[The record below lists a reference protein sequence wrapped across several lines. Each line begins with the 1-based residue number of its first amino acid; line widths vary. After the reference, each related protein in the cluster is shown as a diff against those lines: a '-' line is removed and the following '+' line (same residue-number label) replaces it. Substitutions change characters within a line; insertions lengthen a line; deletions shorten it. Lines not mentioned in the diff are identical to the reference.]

1 MPASSSNAD
10 YSQAYRAARALL
22 KHHGKSYYLSTR
34 LFPRDLQEATCALYA
49 FVRLP
54 DEIVDNSPQETPA
67 EIAAVRGQL
76 LDFLERWKVAYNEGD
91 SGDEI
96 LDFAAHIFHQRG
108 VPFEYSESFLHAMTQ
123 DTQQTRYAD
132 YAELENYMYGS
143 ASCVGLMMS
152 HIIGFKDDK
161 ALDYATKL
169 GNAMQ
174 LTNFLR
180 DIDEDYQQ
188 RGRVYMPQDELEQ
201 FGLSDEDIAR
211 QRFSPAFREFMRW
224 QAARARRLYDEANV
238 GIAMLKPEGRFAVSS
253 ASTLYRAILD
263 KLEEQ
268 DFNPFV
274 GRAATSGVEK
284 IALLRRARALSL
296 GDLSKQNGVKS
307 RHQLSGAERREANM
321 NQKLLVIGGGIG
333 GLAFAALAAKIGY
346 DVTVLEKNEK
356 IGGVANQ
363 FEAQGFTFDMGPSW
377 YLMPD
382 VFQNYFELM
391 GERVEDY
398 LDLTQLDPSYRIFFQ
413 GKGRSL
419 DFYSDLE
426 RDLPTFEML
435 EPGSG
440 PKLKEYLDKSKYQYE
455 IALGGFMYKNYDNVL
470 DFLNKQV
477 ATEGRELEVFAKMS
491 DYVAKHFTTDEVQ
504 KVMQYTL
511 VFLGSS
517 PYNTPALY
525 NIMSHIDFNMGVF
538 YPQGGIH
545 QIPLALQKIGEKNG
559 VKYRTNVSVKQ
570 INTRRGPKV
579 KSVTLENG
587 EELEAD
593 VIVSNASIHHTE
605 SLLPKPYRDHSERY
619 WNSRT
624 LAPSALILYLG
635 VKGRVDSLTHHNLL
649 FSPDWK
655 KNFGEIFDTPQW
667 PSEPSLYICAPSKTD
682 PNVAPEGDE
691 NLFVLVP
698 IPPRLEYTDAEL
710 EEQSNRMLDIIAK
723 EMCIPDLRERIIYKR
738 VFSAKDFTTHYNKLG
753 GTALG
758 LAHTI
763 QQTAILRPNN
773 QSKKVKNLLYVGGDT
788 NPGIGMPIQL
798 ISAELAI
805 KRLIGDKSSG
815 HLTEI

>member
-10 YSQAYRAARALL
+10 FSDAYRAARALL
-22 KHHGKSYYLSTR
+22 KHHGKSYYFSTR

-54 DEIVDNSPQETPA
+54 DEIVDNSPQKTPA
-67 EIAAVRGQL
+67 EITAVRREL
-76 LDFLERWKVAYNEGD
+76 LDFLERWKIAYRNGD
-91 SGDEI
+91 SGDQI

-108 VPFEYSESFLHAMTQ
+108 VPFEYSEAFLNAMVQ
-123 DTQQTRYAD
+123 DTHQTRYAD
-132 YAELENYMYGS
+132 YADLESYMYGS

-152 HIIGFKDDK
+152 YIIGFNDAI
-161 ALDYATKL
+161 ALEHATKL

-188 RGRVYMPQDELEQ
+188 RGRVYMPQDELKQ
-201 FGLSDEDIAR
+201 FGLSDEDIAG
-211 QRFSPAFREFMRW
+211 QRFSPAFRQFMQW
-224 QAARARRLYDEANV
+224 QAKRAHRLYDEANE
-238 GIAMLKPEGRFAVSS
+238 GITLLNKEGRFAVSS

-263 KLEEQ
+263 KLEAQ
-268 DFNPFV
+268 DWNPFV

-284 IALLRRARALSL
+284 VALLRRARAISR
-296 GDLSKQNGVKS
+296 GDLSKQHGAKAG
-307 RHQLSGAERREANM
+307 HQITGAKRREANM
-321 NQKLLVIGGGIG
+321 NQKLIVIGGGIG
-333 GLAFAALAAKIGY
+333 GLAFAALAGKIGY
-346 DVTVLEKNEK
+346 DVTVLEKNDK

-382 VFQNYFELM
+382 VFQNYFDLL
-391 GERVEDY
+391 GEKVEDY

-440 PKLKEYLDKSKYQYE
+440 PKLKEYLEKSKYQYE
-455 IALGGFMYKNYDNVL
+455 IALGGFMYKNYDNIT
-470 DFLNKQV
+470 DFLTKQV

-491 DYVAKHFTTDEVQ
+491 DYVAKFFTTDEVQ

-559 VKYRTNVSVKQ
+559 VKYRTNVGVKQ
-570 INTRRGPKV
+570 INTKRGPKV
-579 KSVTLENG
+579 KSVTLEDG
-587 EELEAD
+587 EVLEAD
-593 VIVSNASIHHTE
+593 IIVSNASIHHTE
-605 SLLPKPYRDHSERY
+605 SLLPKPYRDHSQRY
-619 WNSRT
+619 WDTRT
-624 LAPSALILYLG
+624 LAPSALIMYLG
-635 VKGRVDSLTHHNLL
+635 VKGQVDSLTHHNLL

-655 KNFGEIFDTPQW
+655 KNFGEIFDDPQW
-667 PSEPSLYICAPSKTD
+667 PTEPSLYICAPSKTD

-698 IPPRLEYTDAEL
+698 IPPRMDYTEAEL
-710 EEQSNRMLDIIAK
+710 EKQSDRMLDIIAK
-723 EMCIPDLRERIIYKR
+723 EMHIPDLRERILYKR

-758 LAHTI
+758 MAHTI

-773 QSKKVKNLLYVGGDT
+773 QSKKVENLLYVGADT

-798 ISAELAI
+798 ISAELAL

>member
-1 MPASSSNAD
+1 MSDSPRDFSA
-10 YSQAYRAARALL
+10 AYRAARALL
-22 KHHGKSYYLSTR
+22 KHHGKSYYFSTR

-54 DEIVDNSPQETPA
+54 DEIVDNSPQETLD
-67 EIAAVRGQL
+67 EIAAVRQKL
-76 LDFLERWKVAYNEGD
+76 LDFLETWKTAYQTGD
-91 SGDEI
+91 SGDQI
-96 LDFAAHIFHQRG
+96 LDFAAHIFHKYG
-108 VPFEYSESFLHAMTQ
+108 VPFEYSQSFLQAMIQ
-123 DTQQTRYAD
+123 DTEQTRYAD
-132 YAELENYMYGS
+132 YEDLERYMYGS

-152 HIIGFKDDK
+152 HIIGFK
-161 ALDYATKL
+161 APETLSYATQL
-169 GNAMQ
+169 GSAMQ

-180 DIDEDYQQ
+180 DIDEDYQL
-188 RGRVYMPQDELEQ
+188 RGRVYMPQDELQ
-201 FGLSDEDIAR
+201 RFGLNDEDIA
-211 QRFSPAFREFMRW
+211 QRKFSPAFREFM
-224 QAARARRLYDEANV
+224 QFQVERAHQLYDEANK
-238 GIAMLKPEGRFAVSS
+238 GIALLNQEGRFAVSS

-263 KLEEQ
+263 KLEAQ
-268 DFNPFV
+268 DFDPFTN
-274 GRAATSGVEK
+274 RAATSGVEK
-284 IALLRRARALSL
+284 VALLRAARALSQGNL
-296 GDLSKQNGVKS
+296 
-307 RHQLSGAERREANM
+307 RHQLTSAERREQNM
-321 NQKLLVIGGGIG
+321 NQKLIVIGGGIG
-333 GLAFAALAAKIGY
+333 GLAFAALAGKIGY
-346 DVTVLEKNEK
+346 DVTVLEKNDK
-356 IGGVANQ
+356 LGGVANQ

-382 VFQNYFELM
+382 VFQNYFELL
-391 GERVEDY
+391 GEKVEDY

-440 PKLKEYLDKSKYQYE
+440 PKLKEYLEKSKYQYE
-455 IALGGFMYKNYDNVL
+455 IALGGFMYKNYDNVT

-545 QIPLALQKIGEKNG
+545 QIPLALQQIGEKNG
-559 VKYRTNVSVKQ
+559 VKYRTGVGVKS
-570 INTRRGPKV
+570 INTKRGPKV
-579 KSVTLENG
+579 KGVTLEDG
-587 EELEAD
+587 EILEAD
-593 VIVSNASIHHTE
+593 IVVSNAPVHHTE
-605 SLLPKPYRDHSERY
+605 SLLPKPYRDHSDKY
-619 WNSRT
+619 WDKRT
-624 LAPSALILYLG
+624 LAPSALIMYLG
-635 VKGRVDSLTHHNLL
+635 VKGKVDSLTHHNLL
-649 FSPDWK
+649 FSTDWK

-682 PNVAPEGDE
+682 PTVAPEGDE

-698 IPPRLEYTDAEL
+698 IPPRMDYTDAEL

-723 EMCIPDLRERIIYKR
+723 EMCIPDLRERILYKR

-798 ISAELAI
+798 ISAELAL
-805 KRLIGDKSSG
+805 KRLIGDKTSG

>member
-1 MPASSSNAD
+1 MSETKDFSA
-10 YSQAYRAARALL
+10 AYRAARALL
-22 KHHGKSYYLSTR
+22 RHHGKSYYFSTR

-54 DEIVDNSPQETPA
+54 DEIVDNSPQSTPA
-67 EIAAVRGQL
+67 EIAAVREKL
-76 LDFLERWKVAYNEGD
+76 LDFLARWKIAYESGD
-91 SGDEI
+91 SGDPI

-108 VPFEYSESFLHAMTQ
+108 VPFEYSQSFLYAMIQ
-123 DTQQTRYAD
+123 DTHQTRYND
-132 YAELENYMYGS
+132 YDELENYMYGS

-152 HIIGFKDDK
+152 HIIGFEE
-161 ALDYATKL
+161 AETLVYATKL
-169 GNAMQ
+169 GDAMQ

-188 RGRVYMPQDELEQ
+188 RGRVYMPQDELKQ
-201 FGLSDEDIAR
+201 FDLSDKAIANR
-211 QRFSPAFREFMRW
+211 KFSPQFREFMKF
-224 QAARARRLYDEANV
+224 QAARAHRLYEEANQ
-238 GIAMLKPEGRFAVSS
+238 GIPLLNPEGRFAVAT
-253 ASTLYRAILD
+253 ASTLYRAILN
-263 KLEEQ
+263 KLEGQ
-268 DFNPFV
+268 DWNPFL
-274 GRAATSGVEK
+274 GRAATSPLEK
-284 IALLRRARALSL
+284 VALMQRGWALSRA
-296 GDLSKQNGVKS
+296 SNSTQNGAKQ
-307 RHQLSGAERREANM
+307 RHRKARGARQENLM

-333 GLAFAALAAKIGY
+333 GLAFAALAAKVGY
-346 DVTVLEKNEK
+346 DVTLLEKNERL
-356 IGGVANQ
+356 GGVANQ

-382 VFQNYFELM
+382 VFQNYFDLL

-413 GKGRSL
+413 GKERSL

-440 PKLKEYLDKSKYQYE
+440 PKLKEYLEKSKYQYE
-455 IALGGFMYKNYDNVL
+455 IALGGFMYKNYDNIF

-491 DYVAKHFTTDEVQ
+491 DYVAKHFSTDEVQ

-545 QIPLALQKIGEKNG
+545 QIPLALKKIGEKNG
-559 VKYRTNVSVKQ
+559 VKYRTNVNVAQ
-570 INTRRGPKV
+570 INTKRGPKV
-579 KSVTLENG
+579 KGVTLDNG

-593 VIVSNASIHHTE
+593 IIVSNAPVHHTE
-605 SLLPKPYRDHSERY
+605 SLLPKSYRDHSQSY
-619 WNSRT
+619 WDRRT
-624 LAPSALILYLG
+624 LAPSALIMYLG
-635 VKGRVDSLTHHNLL
+635 VKGKVDSLTHHNLL

-682 PNVAPEGDE
+682 PTVAPPGDE

-698 IPPRLEYTDAEL
+698 IPAKLNYTDADL
-710 EEQSNRMLDIIAK
+710 EFQSDRFLEIIER
-723 EMCIPDLRERIIYKR
+723 EMNCPDLRERIIYKR
-738 VFSAKDFTTHYNKLG
+738 VFCSKDFTAHYNKLG

-763 QQTAILRPNN
+763 KQTAILRPNN
-773 QSKKVKNLLYVGGDT
+773 QSKKVENLLYVGGDT

-798 ISAELAI
+798 ISAELAL

>member
-1 MPASSSNAD
+1 MSDSPRDFSE
-10 YSQAYRAARALL
+10 AYRAARALL
-22 KHHGKSYYLSTR
+22 KHHGKSYYFSTR

-67 EIAAVRGQL
+67 EISAVRQEL
-76 LDFLERWKVAYNEGD
+76 LDFLARWKIAHQTGD
-91 SGDEI
+91 SGDQI

-108 VPFEYSESFLHAMTQ
+108 VPFEFSESFLNAMIQ
-123 DTQQTRYAD
+123 DTHQTRYQNYAD
-132 YAELENYMYGS
+132 LENYMYGS

-152 HIIGFKDDK
+152 HIIGFNDEK
-161 ALDYATKL
+161 ALEHATKL

-188 RGRVYMPQDELEQ
+188 RGRVYMPQDELKR
-201 FGLSDEDIAR
+201 FGLSDEDIAAR
-211 QRFSPAFREFMRW
+211 RFSPQFREFMRW
-224 QAARARRLYDEANV
+224 QAARAHRLYDEANV
-238 GIAMLKPEGRFAVSS
+238 GIAMLRPEGRFAVSS
-253 ASTLYRAILD
+253 ASTLYRAILE
-263 KLEEQ
+263 KLEAQ
-268 DFNPFV
+268 DWNPFAK
-274 GRAATSGVEK
+274 RAATSGIEK
-284 IALLRRARALSL
+284 VALLRTARALSL
-296 GDLSKQNGVKS
+296 GGTENQKT
-307 RHQLSGAERREANM
+307 RRQLSGAERREGNM
-321 NQKLLVIGGGIG
+321 NQKLIVIGGGIG
-333 GLAFAALAAKIGY
+333 GLAFAGLAAKIGY
-346 DVTVLEKNEK
+346 DVTLLEKNDRL
-356 IGGVANQ
+356 GGVANQ
-363 FEAQGFTFDMGPSW
+363 FGAEGFTFDMGPSW

-391 GERVEDY
+391 GEKVEDY

-440 PKLKEYLDKSKYQYE
+440 PKLKEYLEKSKYQYE

-491 DYVAKHFTTDEVQ
+491 DYVAKYFTTDEVQ

-559 VKYRTNVSVKQ
+559 VKYRTNVGVKQ
-570 INTRRGPKV
+570 INTKRGPKV
-579 KSVTLENG
+579 KSVTLESG
-587 EELEAD
+587 EVLEAD
-593 VIVSNASIHHTE
+593 IVVSNASIHHTE

-624 LAPSALILYLG
+624 LAPSALIMYLG
-635 VKGRVDSLTHHNLL
+635 IKGKVASLTHHNLL

-667 PSEPSLYICAPSKTD
+667 PTDPSLYICAPSKTD

-698 IPPRLEYTDAEL
+698 IPPRMDYTDAEL
-710 EEQSNRMLDIIAK
+710 EEQSNRMLDIIAR
-723 EMCIPDLRERIIYKR
+723 EMDIPDLRERILYKR

-758 LAHTI
+758 MAHTI

-773 QSKKVKNLLYVGGDT
+773 RSKKVENLLYVGADT

-798 ISAELAI
+798 ISAELAL

>member
-1 MPASSSNAD
+1 MTDSPRDFTSAH
-10 YSQAYRAARALL
+10 RAARALL
-22 KHHGKSYYLSTR
+22 KHHGKSYYFSTR
-34 LFPRDLQEATCALYA
+34 LFPRELQEATCALYA

-54 DEIVDNSPQETPA
+54 DEIVDNSPQETPD
-67 EIAAVRGQL
+67 EIAAVRTQL
-76 LDFLERWKVAYNEGD
+76 LDFLETWKVAYNDGN

-96 LDFAAHIFHQRG
+96 LDFAAHIFHKYQ
-108 VPFEYSESFLHAMTQ
+108 VPFEYSESFLHAMIQ
-123 DTQQTRYAD
+123 DTEQTRYAD
-132 YAELENYMYGS
+132 YQDLERYMYGS

-152 HIIGFKDDK
+152 HIIGFKSPET
-161 ALDYATKL
+161 LGYATQL

-188 RGRVYMPQDELEQ
+188 RGRVYMPQDELKQ
-201 FGLSDEDIAR
+201 FGLSDDDIAQR
-211 QRFSPAFREFMRW
+211 RFSPAFREFM
-224 QAARARRLYDEANV
+224 QFQVERAHRLYDEANR
-238 GIAMLKPEGRFAVSS
+238 GIALLNPQGRFAVAS

-263 KLEEQ
+263 KLEAQ
-268 DFNPFV
+268 NFDPFA

-284 IALLRRARALSL
+284 VALLRQARALSQ
-296 GDLSKQNGVKS
+296 GKAAPQKQA
-307 RHQLSGAERREANM
+307 HQLSNVERRKQNM
-321 NQKLLVIGGGIG
+321 NQKLIVIGGGIG
-333 GLAFAALAAKIGY
+333 GLAFAALAAKVGY
-346 DVTVLEKNEK
+346 DVTVLEKNDK
-356 IGGVANQ
+356 LGGVANQ
-363 FEAQGFTFDMGPSW
+363 FTAEGFTFDMGPSW

-382 VFQNYFELM
+382 VFQNYFELL
-391 GERVEDY
+391 GEKVEDY

-440 PKLKEYLDKSKYQYE
+440 PKLREYLEKSKYQYE
-455 IALGGFMYKNYDNVL
+455 IALGGFMYKNYDNIT

-477 ATEGRELEVFAKMS
+477 ATEGRELEVFSKMS
-491 DYVAKHFTTDEVQ
+491 DYVAKHFTSDEVQ

-545 QIPLALQKIGEKNG
+545 QIPLALKQIGEKNG
-559 VKYRTNVSVKQ
+559 VKYRTNVSVES
-570 INTRRGPKV
+570 INTKRGPKV
-579 KSVTLENG
+579 KGVTLENG
-587 EELEAD
+587 EVLDAD
-593 VIVSNASIHHTE
+593 IIVSNAPIHHTE
-605 SLLPKPYRDHSERY
+605 SLLPKPYRDHSDKY
-619 WNSRT
+619 WDKRT
-624 LAPSALILYLG
+624 LAPSALIMYLG
-635 VKGRVDSLTHHNLL
+635 VKGKVDSLTHHNLL

-682 PNVAPEGDE
+682 PTVAPEGDE

-698 IPPRLEYTDAEL
+698 IPPRMDYTDAEL
-710 EEQSNRMLDIIAK
+710 EEQSNRFLDIIAK

-763 QQTAILRPNN
+763 SQTAILRPNN

-798 ISAELAI
+798 ISAELAL

>member
-1 MPASSSNAD
+1 MSQTKD
-10 YSQAYRAARALL
+10 YTPAYRAARALL
-22 KHHGKSYYLSTR
+22 QHHGKSYYFSTR

-67 EIAAVRGQL
+67 EIAAVRQKL
-76 LDFLERWKVAYNEGD
+76 LDFLARWKVAFQNGD
-91 SGDEI
+91 SGDPI
-96 LDFAAHIFHQRG
+96 LDFAAHIFHERG
-108 VPFEYSESFLHAMTQ
+108 VPFEYSEAFLYAMIQ
-123 DTQQTRYAD
+123 DTQQTRYED
-132 YAELENYMYGS
+132 YKDLEKYMYGS

-152 HIIGFKDDK
+152 HIIGYE
-161 ALDYATKL
+161 APETLEHATKL

-180 DIDEDYQQ
+180 DIDEDYQL
-188 RGRVYMPQDELEQ
+188 RGRVYMPQDELKQ
-201 FGLSDEDIAR
+201 FGLSDEDIK
-211 QRFSPAFREFMRW
+211 QRNFSPQFREFMQF
-224 QAARARRLYDEANV
+224 QAARAHRLYDEANV
-238 GIAMLKPEGRFAVSS
+238 GIPLLNREGRFAVAT

-263 KLEEQ
+263 KLEER
-268 DFNPFV
+268 DWNPFD
-274 GRAATSGVEK
+274 GRVATSGAEK
-284 IALLRRARALSL
+284 VRLMGRGWALSRAAN
-296 GDLSKQNGVKS
+296 GTQNGTKM
-307 RHQLSGAERREANM
+307 RHRKRAAKRQEAAM
-321 NQKLLVIGGGIG
+321 DQKLIVIGGGIG
-333 GLAFAALAAKIGY
+333 GLAFAALAGKIGY
-346 DVTVLEKNEK
+346 DVTLLEKNERL
-356 IGGVANQ
+356 GGVANQ
-363 FEAQGFTFDMGPSW
+363 FEAEGFTFDMGPSW

-382 VFQNYFELM
+382 VFQNYFDLL

-440 PKLKEYLDKSKYQYE
+440 PKLKEYLEKSKYQYE
-455 IALGGFMYKNYDNVL
+455 IALGGFMYKNYDNIT

-491 DYVAKHFTTDEVQ
+491 DYVAKHFSTDEVQ

-545 QIPLALQKIGEKNG
+545 QIPIALQKIGEKNG
-559 VKYRTNVSVKQ
+559 VKFRTGVGVSQ
-570 INTRRGPKV
+570 IKTKRGPQV
-579 KSVTLENG
+579 KGVILENG

-593 VIVSNASIHHTE
+593 IIVSNAPVHHTQT
-605 SLLPKPYRDHSERY
+605 LLPKPYRDHSEKY
-619 WNSRT
+619 WNGRT
-624 LAPSALILYLG
+624 LAPSALIMYLG
-635 VKGRVDSLTHHNLL
+635 VKGKLDSLTHHNLL
-649 FSPDWK
+649 FSTDWK

-682 PNVAPEGDE
+682 ASVAPEGDE

-698 IPPRLEYTDAEL
+698 IPPRMDYTEAEL
-710 EEQSNRMLDIIAK
+710 EKQADRMLEIIER
-723 EMCIPDLRERIIYKR
+723 EMNCPDLRERIIYKR
-738 VFSAKDFTTHYNKLG
+738 VFSSKDFTQHYNKLG

-763 QQTAILRPNN
+763 KQTAILRPNN

-798 ISAELAI
+798 ISAELAL
-805 KRLIGDKSSG
+805 KRLIGDKTSG
-815 HLTEI
+815 HMTKI

>member
-1 MPASSSNAD
+1 MSDSPQDFTA
-10 YSQAYRAARALL
+10 AYRAARALL
-22 KHHGKSYYLSTR
+22 KHHGKSYYFSTR

-67 EIAAVRGQL
+67 EIAAIKQEL
-76 LDFLERWKVAYNEGD
+76 LDFLARWKTAYNDGN
-91 SGDEI
+91 SGDQI

-108 VPFEYSESFLHAMTQ
+108 VPFEYSESFLNAMIQ
-123 DTQQTRYAD
+123 DTEQTRYAD
-132 YAELENYMYGS
+132 YEDLERYMYGS

-152 HIIGFKDDK
+152 HIIGFSEPE
-161 ALDYATKL
+161 ALGYATQL

-180 DIDEDYQQ
+180 DIDEDCQQ
-188 RGRVYMPQDELEQ
+188 RGRVYMPQDELKQ
-201 FGLSDEDIAR
+201 FGLSDEDIAG
-211 QRFSPAFREFMRW
+211 QRFSPAFREFMRF
-224 QAARARRLYDEANV
+224 QAKRAHGLYDEANK
-238 GIAMLKPEGRFAVSS
+238 GIKLLNPEGRFAVSS

-263 KLEEQ
+263 KLEAQ
-268 DFNPFV
+268 DFNPFA
-274 GRAATSGVEK
+274 GRVATSGVEK
-284 IALLRRARALSL
+284 IALLRRARAISQ
-296 GDLSKQNGVKS
+296 GKTAPSKPM
-307 RHQLSGAERREANM
+307 HQRSIAERQEANM
-321 NQKLLVIGGGIG
+321 NQKLIVIGGGIG
-333 GLAFAALAAKIGY
+333 GLAFAALAGKIGY
-346 DVTVLEKNEK
+346 DVTVLEKNDK
-356 IGGVANQ
+356 VGGVANQ
-363 FEAQGFTFDMGPSW
+363 FEAEGFRFDMGPSW

-382 VFQNYFELM
+382 VFQNYFDLL
-391 GERVEDY
+391 GEKVEDY

-455 IALGGFMYKNYDNVL
+455 IALGGFMYKNYDNVF
-470 DFLNKQV
+470 DFFNKQT

-491 DYVAKHFTTDEVQ
+491 DYVAKYFTTDEVQ

-545 QIPLALQKIGEKNG
+545 EIPLAIQKIGEKNG
-559 VKYRTNVSVKQ
+559 VKYRTNVNVKS
-570 INTRRGPKV
+570 INTKRGPKV
-579 KSVTLENG
+579 KSVTLEDG
-587 EELEAD
+587 EVLEAD
-593 VIVSNASIHHTE
+593 IVVSNASIHHTE

-619 WNSRT
+619 WNTRT
-624 LAPSALILYLG
+624 LAPSALIMYLG
-635 VKGRVDSLTHHNLL
+635 VKGKIESLTHHNLL

-667 PSEPSLYICAPSKTD
+667 PTEPSLYICAPSKTD

-698 IPPRLEYTDAEL
+698 IPARMETSDEEL

-723 EMCIPDLRERIIYKR
+723 EMDIPDLRERILYKR
-738 VFSAKDFTTHYNKLG
+738 VFSAKDFTTHYNKAG

-758 LAHTI
+758 MAHTI

-773 QSKKVKNLLYVGGDT
+773 RSKKVENLLYVGADT

-798 ISAELAI
+798 ISAELAL

>member
-1 MPASSSNAD
+1 MLASPPNSDFSE
-10 YSQAYRAARALL
+10 AYRAARALL
-22 KHHGKSYYLSTR
+22 KHHGKSYYFSTR

-67 EIAAVRGQL
+67 ELAAVRHEL
-76 LDFLERWKVAYNEGD
+76 LGFLGRWKVAYNEGN
-91 SGDEI
+91 SGDQI

-108 VPFEYSESFLHAMTQ
+108 VPFEYSEAFLNAMIQ
-123 DTQQTRYAD
+123 DTEQTRYFD
-132 YAELENYMYGS
+132 YEDLERYMYGS

-152 HIIGFKDDK
+152 HIIGFSKPET
-161 ALDYATKL
+161 LGYATQL

-188 RGRVYMPQDELEQ
+188 RGRVYMPQNELKQ
-201 FGLSDEDIAR
+201 FGLSDEDIMAR
-211 QRFSPAFREFMRW
+211 RFSPAFREFMQF
-224 QAARARRLYDEANV
+224 QATRAHRLYDEANK
-238 GIAMLKPEGRFAVSS
+238 GIALLNKEGRFAVAS

-263 KLEEQ
+263 KLEAQ
-268 DFNPFV
+268 DWNPFV

-284 IALLRRARALSL
+284 VALLQRARSISQGKTAP
-296 GDLSKQNGVKS
+296 SKQG
-307 RHQLSGAERREANM
+307 RQLTIAERQEANM
-321 NQKLLVIGGGIG
+321 NQKLIVIGGGIG
-333 GLAFAALAAKIGY
+333 GLAFAALAGKIGY
-346 DVTVLEKNEK
+346 DVTVLEKNDK
-356 IGGVANQ
+356 VGGVANQ
-363 FEAQGFTFDMGPSW
+363 FEAQGFKFDMGPSW

-382 VFQNYFELM
+382 VFQNYFDLL
-391 GERVEDY
+391 GEKVEDY

-440 PKLKEYLDKSKYQYE
+440 PKLKEYLEKSKYQYE
-455 IALGGFMYKNYDNVL
+455 IALGGFMYKNYDNVF

-545 QIPLALQKIGEKNG
+545 EIPLAIQKIGAKNG
-559 VKYRTNVSVKQ
+559 VKYRTGVNVKQ
-570 INTRRGPKV
+570 INTKRGPKV
-579 KSVTLENG
+579 KSVTLEDG

-593 VIVSNASIHHTE
+593 IVVSNASIHHTE
-605 SLLPKPYRDHSERY
+605 SLLPKPYRDHSQRY
-619 WNSRT
+619 WDKRT
-624 LAPSALILYLG
+624 LAPSALIMYLG
-635 VKGRVDSLTHHNLL
+635 VKGKIDSLTHHNLL

-698 IPPRLEYTDAEL
+698 IPPRMETSDEEL

-723 EMCIPDLRERIIYKR
+723 EMHIPDLRERILYKR

-773 QSKKVKNLLYVGGDT
+773 QSKKVENLLYVGGDT

>member
-1 MPASSSNAD
+1 MPDPNFSA
-10 YSQAYRAARALL
+10 AYRAARALL
-22 KHHGKSYYLSTR
+22 KHHGKSYYFSTR
-34 LFPRDLQEATCALYA
+34 LFPRPLQEATCALYA

-54 DEIVDNSPQETPA
+54 DEIVDNSPQETPD
-67 EIAAVRGQL
+67 EIAAVRQKL
-76 LDFLERWKVAYNEGD
+76 LDFLARWKVAYEIGD
-91 SGDEI
+91 SGDQI

-108 VPFEYSESFLHAMTQ
+108 VPFEYSEAFLQAMIQ
-123 DTQQTRYAD
+123 DTHQTRYANYKD
-132 YAELENYMYGS
+132 LENYMYGS

-152 HIIGFKDDK
+152 HIIGYEEPQT
-161 ALDYATKL
+161 LDHATKL

-188 RGRVYMPQDELEQ
+188 RGRVYMPQDELKQ
-201 FGLSDEDIAR
+201 FGLSDEDIAEHN
-211 QRFSPAFREFMRW
+211 FSPQFREFMKF
-224 QAARARRLYDEANV
+224 QADRAHRLYDEANA
-238 GIAMLKPEGRFAVSS
+238 GIPLLNKDGRFAVAM

-263 KLEEQ
+263 KLEAR
-268 DFNPFV
+268 DWNPFG
-274 GRAATSGVEK
+274 GRAATSGAEK
-284 IALLRRARALSL
+284 IGLMQRGWTLSRASEAT
-296 GDLSKQNGVKS
+296 QNGAEE
-307 RHQLSGAERREANM
+307 RHRNGGAKRQEAPM
-321 NQKLLVIGGGIG
+321 DQKLIVIGGGIG
-333 GLAFAALAAKIGY
+333 GLAFAALAGKIGY
-346 DVTVLEKNEK
+346 DVTVLEKNDK
-356 IGGVANQ
+356 LGGVANQ
-363 FEAQGFTFDMGPSW
+363 FEAEGFTFDMGPSW

-382 VFQNYFELM
+382 VFQNYFELL
-391 GERVEDY
+391 GEKVEDY

-413 GKGRSL
+413 GKDRSL

-440 PKLKEYLDKSKYQYE
+440 PKLKEYLEKSKYQYE
-455 IALGGFMYKNYDNVL
+455 IALGGFMYKNYDTVF

-491 DYVAKHFTTDEVQ
+491 DYVAKYFSTDEVQ

-545 QIPLALQKIGEKNG
+545 QIPLALRKIGEKNG
-559 VKYRTNVSVKQ
+559 VKYRTNVNVKQ
-570 INTRRGPKV
+570 INTKRGPKV
-579 KSVTLENG
+579 KGVALDSG

-593 VIVSNASIHHTE
+593 IIVSNAPIHHTE
-605 SLLPKPYRDHSERY
+605 TLLPKPYRDHSQRY
-619 WNSRT
+619 WDKRT
-624 LAPSALILYLG
+624 LSPSALIMYLG
-635 VKGRVDSLTHHNLL
+635 VKGKIDSLTHHNLL

-682 PNVAPEGDE
+682 PNVAPSGDE

-698 IPPRLEYTDAEL
+698 IPPRMETSDEEL
-710 EEQSNRMLDIIAK
+710 EKQSNRMLDIIAK
-723 EMCIPDLRERIIYKR
+723 EMCIPDLRERILYKR

-763 QQTAILRPNN
+763 QQTAIMRPNN
-773 QSKKVKNLLYVGGDT
+773 QSKKVKNLLYVGADT

-798 ISAELAI
+798 ISAELAL

>member
-1 MPASSSNAD
+1 MPD
-10 YSQAYRAARALL
+10 HDFTEAYRAARALL
-22 KHHGKSYYLSTR
+22 KHHGKSYYFSTR

-54 DEIVDNSPQETPA
+54 DEIVDNSPQGTPA
-67 EIAAVRGQL
+67 EIATVRDKL
-76 LDFLERWKVAYNEGD
+76 LDFLARWKVAYEDGN
-91 SGDEI
+91 SGDQI
-96 LDFAAHIFHQRG
+96 LDFAAHIFHQRN
-108 VPFEYSESFLHAMTQ
+108 VPFEYSQSFLDAMIQ
-123 DTQQTRYAD
+123 DTHQTRYSD
-132 YAELENYMYGS
+132 YEDLERYMYGS

-152 HIIGFKDDK
+152 HIIGYSKPET
-161 ALDYATKL
+161 LDYATQL

-188 RGRVYMPQDELEQ
+188 RGRVYMPQDELKQ
-201 FGLSDEDIAR
+201 FGLSDEDIAQR
-211 QRFSPAFREFMRW
+211 RFSPAFREFMKF
-224 QAARARRLYDEANV
+224 QVARAHSLYDEANK
-238 GIAMLKPEGRFAVSS
+238 GIELLNKEGRFAVSS

-268 DFNPFV
+268 DFDPFG
-274 GRAATSGVEK
+274 GRVATSGIEK
-284 IALLRRARALSL
+284 IALLRRARALSK
-296 GDLSKQNGVKS
+296 GQLSTQNNANG
-307 RHQLSGAERREANM
+307 RHQRSHTERREQNM
-321 NQKLLVIGGGIG
+321 DKKLIVIGGGIG
-333 GLAFAALAAKIGY
+333 GLAFAALAGKIGY
-346 DVTVLEKNEK
+346 DVTLLEKNDK
-356 IGGVANQ
+356 LGGVANQ
-363 FEAQGFTFDMGPSW
+363 FEAEGFTFDMGPSW

-382 VFQNYFELM
+382 VFQNYFELL
-391 GERVEDY
+391 GEKVEDY

-440 PKLKEYLDKSKYQYE
+440 PKLKEYLEKSKYQYE
-455 IALGGFMYKNYDNVL
+455 IALGGFMYKNYDNIT

-491 DYVAKHFTTDEVQ
+491 DYVAKYFTTDEVQ

-545 QIPLALQKIGEKNG
+545 QIPLALKQIGEKNG
-559 VKYRTNVSVKQ
+559 VKYRTNVNVKA
-570 INTRRGPKV
+570 INTKRGPKV
-579 KSVTLENG
+579 KGVTLENG
-587 EELEAD
+587 EVLEAD
-593 VIVSNASIHHTE
+593 IVVSNAPVHHTE
-605 SLLPKPYRDHSERY
+605 SLLPKPYRDHSQKY
-619 WNSRT
+619 WDKRT
-624 LAPSALILYLG
+624 LAPSALIMYLG
-635 VKGRVDSLTHHNLL
+635 VKGKVDSLTHHNLL
-649 FSPDWK
+649 FSTDWK

-682 PNVAPEGDE
+682 PTVAPEGDE
-691 NLFVLVP
+691 NLFILVP
-698 IPPRLEYTDAEL
+698 IPPRMDYTDAEL
-710 EEQSNRMLDIIAK
+710 ESQADRMLGIIEK
-723 EMCIPDLRERIIYKR
+723 EMLIPDLRERIIYKR
-738 VFSAKDFTTHYNKLG
+738 VFSSKDFTQHYNKLG

-763 QQTAILRPNN
+763 SQTAILRPNN
-773 QSKKVKNLLYVGGDT
+773 QSKKVENLLYVGGDT

-798 ISAELAI
+798 ISAELAL
-805 KRLIGDKSSG
+805 KRLIGDKTSG
-815 HLTEI
+815 HLKEI

>member
-1 MPASSSNAD
+1 MPEHD
-10 YSQAYRAARALL
+10 FTEAYRAARALL
-22 KHHGKSYYLSTR
+22 KHHGKSYYFSTR

-67 EIAAVRGQL
+67 EIAAIKDEL
-76 LDFLERWKVAYNEGD
+76 LEFLARWKVAYQTGD
-91 SGDEI
+91 SGDQI
-96 LDFAAHIFHQRG
+96 LDFAAHIFHERG
-108 VPFEYSESFLHAMTQ
+108 VPFEYSQSFLDAMIQ
-123 DTQQTRYAD
+123 DTHQTRYTD
-132 YAELENYMYGS
+132 YEDLERYMYGS

-152 HIIGFKDDK
+152 HIIGYTKSET
-161 ALDYATKL
+161 LGYATQL

-201 FGLSDEDIAR
+201 FGLSDEDIA
-211 QRFSPAFREFMRW
+211 QRKFSPAFREFM
-224 QAARARRLYDEANV
+224 QFQVARAHKLYEEANK
-238 GIAMLKPEGRFAVSS
+238 GIGLLNKEGRFAVAS

-263 KLEEQ
+263 KLEAQ
-268 DFNPFV
+268 DFNPFG
-274 GRAATSGVEK
+274 GRVATSSVEK
-284 IALLRRARALSL
+284 IGLLRRAHAI
-296 GDLSKQNGVKS
+296 SKGQLATQNGAKAGHHS
-307 RHQLSGAERREANM
+307 SHAERRETNM
-321 NQKLLVIGGGIG
+321 NQKLIVIGGGIG
-333 GLAFAALAAKIGY
+333 GLAFAGLAAKVGY
-346 DVTVLEKNEK
+346 DVTLLEKNDK
-356 IGGVANQ
+356 LGGVANQ
-363 FEAQGFTFDMGPSW
+363 FEAEGFTFDMGPSW

-382 VFQNYFELM
+382 VFQNYFDLM
-391 GERVEDY
+391 GEKVEDY

-440 PKLKEYLDKSKYQYE
+440 PKLKEYLEKSKYQYE
-455 IALGGFMYKNYDNVL
+455 IALGGFMYKNYDNIT

-477 ATEGRELEVFAKMS
+477 ATEGRELEVFSKMS
-491 DYVAKHFTTDEVQ
+491 DYVAKHFSTDEVQ

-545 QIPLALQKIGEKNG
+545 EIPLALQKIGEKNG
-559 VKYRTNVSVKQ
+559 VKYRTNAGVKS
-570 INTRRGPKV
+570 INTKRGPQV

-587 EELEAD
+587 EVLEAD
-593 VIVSNASIHHTE
+593 IIVSNTSIHHTE
-605 SLLPKPYRDHSERY
+605 SLLPKPYRDHSQRY
-619 WNSRT
+619 WDKRT
-624 LAPSALILYLG
+624 LAPSALIMYLG
-635 VKGRVDSLTHHNLL
+635 VKGKIDSLTHHNLL

-682 PNVAPEGDE
+682 PNAAPEGDE

-698 IPPRLEYTDAEL
+698 IPPRMETSDEEL
-710 EEQSNRMLDIIAK
+710 EMQSNRMLDIIAK
-723 EMCIPDLRERIIYKR
+723 EMHIPDLRERILYKR

-798 ISAELAI
+798 ISAELAL

>member
-1 MPASSSNAD
+1 MPASSNSD
-10 YSQAYRAARALL
+10 FTEAYRAARALL
-22 KHHGKSYYLSTR
+22 KHHGKSYYFSTR

-67 EIAAVRGQL
+67 EIAAIKEEL
-76 LDFLERWKVAYNEGD
+76 LDFLARWKVAYNDGD
-91 SGDEI
+91 SGDQI

-108 VPFEYSESFLHAMTQ
+108 VPFEYSQSFLDAMIQ
-123 DTQQTRYAD
+123 DTHQTRYAD
-132 YAELENYMYGS
+132 YKDLENYMYGS

-152 HIIGFKDDK
+152 HIIGFKSPET
-161 ALDYATKL
+161 LGYATKL
-169 GNAMQ
+169 GCAMQ

-188 RGRVYMPQDELEQ
+188 RGRVYMPQDELKQ
-201 FGLSDEDIAR
+201 FDLSDEDIA
-211 QRFSPAFREFMRW
+211 QRKFSPAFREFMRF
-224 QAARARRLYDEANV
+224 QAARAHELYDEANK
-238 GIAMLKPEGRFAVSS
+238 GIALLNKEGRFAVAS

-263 KLEEQ
+263 KLEAQ
-268 DFNPFV
+268 DFDPFA
-274 GRAATSGVEK
+274 GRVATSGVEK
-284 IALLRRARALSL
+284 IALLNRARAISQ
-296 GDLSKQNGVKS
+296 GNTAPSK
-307 RHQLSGAERREANM
+307 SGRQHPPAKRRETNM
-321 NQKLLVIGGGIG
+321 NQKLIVIGGGIG
-333 GLAFAALAAKIGY
+333 GLAFAALAGKIGY
-346 DVTVLEKNEK
+346 DVTLLEKNDK
-356 IGGVANQ
+356 LGGVANQ
-363 FEAQGFTFDMGPSW
+363 FEAEGFTFDMGPSW

-382 VFQNYFELM
+382 VFQNYFDLLDEK
-391 GERVEDY
+391 VEDH

-413 GKGRSL
+413 GKHRSL

-440 PKLKEYLDKSKYQYE
+440 PKLKEYLEKSKYQYE
-455 IALGGFMYKNYDNVL
+455 IALGGFMYKNYDNIT
-470 DFLNKQV
+470 DFLTKQV
-477 ATEGRELEVFAKMS
+477 ATEGRELEVFSKMS
-491 DYVAKHFTTDEVQ
+491 DYVAKYFSTDEVQ

-545 QIPLALQKIGEKNG
+545 QIPLAIQKIGEKHG
-559 VKYRTNVSVKQ
+559 VKYRTGAGVKS
-570 INTRRGPKV
+570 INTKRGPQV

-587 EELEAD
+587 EVLEAD
-593 VIVSNASIHHTE
+593 IVVSNASIHHTE
-605 SLLPKPYRDHSERY
+605 SLLPKPYRDHSQRY
-619 WNSRT
+619 WDTRT
-624 LAPSALILYLG
+624 LSPSALIMYLG
-635 VKGRVDSLTHHNLL
+635 VKGKITSLTHHNLL

-655 KNFGEIFDTPQW
+655 KNFGEIFDDPQW

-698 IPPRLEYTDAEL
+698 IPPRMDYIEAEL
-710 EEQSNRMLDIIAK
+710 EAQSNRMLDIIAK
-723 EMCIPDLRERIIYKR
+723 EMDIPDLRERLLYKR

-773 QSKKVKNLLYVGGDT
+773 QSKKVKNLLYVGADT

-798 ISAELAI
+798 ISAELAL

>member
-1 MPASSSNAD
+1 MPDSSRDFSD
-10 YSQAYRAARALL
+10 AYRAARALL
-22 KHHGKSYYLSTR
+22 KHHGKSYYFSTR

-54 DEIVDNSPQETPA
+54 DEIVDNSPQETPD
-67 EIAAVRGQL
+67 EIAAIKDEL
-76 LDFLERWKVAYNEGD
+76 LAFLARWKTAYQTGD
-91 SGDEI
+91 SGDQI
-96 LDFAAHIFHQRG
+96 LDFAAHVFHQRG
-108 VPFEYSESFLHAMTQ
+108 VPFEYSQSFLDAMIQ
-123 DTQQTRYAD
+123 DTHQARYID
-132 YAELENYMYGS
+132 YQDLEKYMYGS

-152 HIIGFKDDK
+152 HIIGFKSPK
-161 ALDYATKL
+161 TLEYATKL
-169 GNAMQ
+169 GCAMQ

-188 RGRVYMPQDELEQ
+188 RGRVYMPQDELKN
-201 FGLSDEDIAR
+201 FGLSDEDIAKR
-211 QRFSPAFREFMRW
+211 RFSPAFREFMRF
-224 QAARARRLYDEANV
+224 QVERAHHLYDEANS
-238 GIAMLKPEGRFAVSS
+238 GIKLLNKEGRFAVAS

-268 DFNPFV
+268 DFNPFA
-274 GRAATSGVEK
+274 GRVATSGVEK
-284 IALLRRARALSL
+284 IALLRRARAISQ
-296 GDLSKQNGVKS
+296 GKTAPQNQARQRS
-307 RHQLSGAERREANM
+307 HAERREANM
-321 NQKLLVIGGGIG
+321 NQKLIVIGGGIG
-333 GLAFAALAAKIGY
+333 GLAFAALAAKVGY
-346 DVTVLEKNEK
+346 DVTLLEKNDK
-356 IGGVANQ
+356 LGGVANQ

-382 VFQNYFELM
+382 VFQNYFELL

-413 GKGRSL
+413 GKSRSL

-440 PKLKEYLDKSKYQYE
+440 PKLKEYLEKSKYQYE
-455 IALGGFMYKNYDNVL
+455 IALGGFMYKNYDNIT

-491 DYVAKHFTTDEVQ
+491 DYVAKHFSSDEVQ

-545 QIPLALQKIGEKNG
+545 QIPRALQKIGEKTG
-559 VKYRTNVSVKQ
+559 VKYRTGVSVKS
-570 INTRRGPKV
+570 INTKRGPQV
-579 KSVTLENG
+579 KGVTLENG
-587 EELEAD
+587 EFLEAD
-593 VIVSNASIHHTE
+593 VVVSNAPIHHTE
-605 SLLPKPYRDHSERY
+605 SLLPKPYRDHSKKY
-619 WNSRT
+619 WDRRT
-624 LAPSALILYLG
+624 LAPSALIMYLG
-635 VKGRVDSLTHHNLL
+635 VKGKVDSLTHHNLL

-691 NLFVLVP
+691 NLFILVP
-698 IPPRLEYTDAEL
+698 IPPRMEYTDAEL
-710 EEQSNRMLDIIAK
+710 ESQADRFLGIIEK
-723 EMCIPDLRERIIYKR
+723 EMHIPDLRERIVYKR
-738 VFSAKDFTTHYNKLG
+738 VFSSKDFTAHYNKLG

-773 QSKKVKNLLYVGGDT
+773 QSKKVKNLLYVGADT

-798 ISAELAI
+798 ISAELAL
-805 KRLIGDKSSG
+805 KRLIGDKSAG
-815 HLTEI
+815 HLSEI

>member
-1 MPASSSNAD
+1 MPASQNAD
-10 YSQAYRAARALL
+10 FTEAYRAARALL
-22 KHHGKSYYLSTR
+22 KHHGKSYYFSTR

-54 DEIVDNSPQETPA
+54 DEIVDNSPQGTPA
-67 EIAAVRGQL
+67 EIAAIKDEL
-76 LDFLERWKVAYNEGD
+76 LDFLARWKIAYQTGD
-91 SGDEI
+91 SGDQI
-96 LDFAAHIFHQRG
+96 LDFAAHIFHQRA
-108 VPFEYSESFLHAMTQ
+108 VPFEYSQSFLDAMIQ
-123 DTQQTRYAD
+123 DTHQTRYQSYSD
-132 YAELENYMYGS
+132 LENYMYGS

-152 HIIGFKDDK
+152 HIIGFS
-161 ALDYATKL
+161 APETLGHATKL

-180 DIDEDYQQ
+180 DIDEDYQE
-188 RGRVYMPQDELEQ
+188 RGRVYMPQDELKR
-201 FGLSDEDIAR
+201 FGLSDEDIA
-211 QRFSPAFREFMRW
+211 QKRFSPAFREFMRF
-224 QAARARRLYDEANV
+224 QVARAHRLYDEANA
-238 GIAMLKPEGRFAVSS
+238 GICLLNKEGRFAVAS

-268 DFNPFV
+268 DFNPFA
-274 GRAATSGVEK
+274 GRVATSGVEK
-284 IALLRRARALSL
+284 VALLGRARALGKGQGSR
-296 GDLSKQNGVKS
+296 QNGAKA
-307 RHQLSGAERREANM
+307 RHQRSHAARRELPM
-321 NQKLLVIGGGIG
+321 NQKLIVIGGGIG
-333 GLAFAALAAKIGY
+333 GLAFAALAAKVGY
-346 DVTVLEKNEK
+346 DVTLLEKNDK
-356 IGGVANQ
+356 LGGVANQ
-363 FEAQGFTFDMGPSW
+363 FEAEGFTFDMGPSW

-382 VFQNYFELM
+382 VFQNYFDLL
-391 GERVEDY
+391 GEKVEDY

-413 GKGRSL
+413 GKSRSL

-440 PKLKEYLDKSKYQYE
+440 PKLKEYLEKSKYQYE
-455 IALGGFMYKNYDNVL
+455 IALGGFMYKNYDNIT
-470 DFLNKQV
+470 DFFNKQV

-491 DYVAKHFTTDEVQ
+491 DYVAKHFATDEVQ

-559 VKYRTNVSVKQ
+559 VKFRTGVSVKA
-570 INTRRGPKV
+570 INTKRGPQV
-579 KSVTLENG
+579 KGVTLENG
-587 EELEAD
+587 EVLEAD
-593 VIVSNASIHHTE
+593 IVVSNAPVHHTE
-605 SLLPKPYRDHSERY
+605 SLLPKPYRDHSQSY
-619 WNSRT
+619 WNRRT
-624 LAPSALILYLG
+624 LAPSALIMYLG
-635 VKGRVDSLTHHNLL
+635 VKGKVASLTHHNLL

-655 KNFGEIFDTPQW
+655 KNFGEIFDNPQW

-682 PNVAPEGDE
+682 PTVAPEGDE
-691 NLFVLVP
+691 NLFILVP
-698 IPPRLEYTDAEL
+698 IPARMEYTQAEL
-710 EEQSNRMLDIIAK
+710 ESQADRFLGIIEK
-723 EMCIPDLRERIIYKR
+723 EMDIPNLRERIIYKR
-738 VFSAKDFTTHYNKLG
+738 IFSSKDFTTHYNKLG

-798 ISAELAI
+798 ISAELAL

>member
-1 MPASSSNAD
+1 MLASPPNAD
-10 YSQAYRAARALL
+10 FSEAYRAARALL
-22 KHHGKSYYLSTR
+22 KHHGKSYYFSTR

-67 EIAAVRGQL
+67 ELAAVRHEL
-76 LDFLERWKVAYNEGD
+76 LGFLGRWKVAYSEGN
-91 SGDEI
+91 SGDQI

-108 VPFEYSESFLHAMTQ
+108 VPFEYSEAFLNAMIQ
-123 DTQQTRYAD
+123 DTEQTRYFD
-132 YAELENYMYGS
+132 YEDLERYMYGS

-152 HIIGFKDDK
+152 HIIGFSKPET
-161 ALDYATKL
+161 LGYATQL

-188 RGRVYMPQDELEQ
+188 RGRVYMPQNELKQ
-201 FGLSDEDIAR
+201 FGLSDEDIMAR
-211 QRFSPAFREFMRW
+211 RFSPAFREFMQF
-224 QAARARRLYDEANV
+224 QATRARRLYDEANK
-238 GIAMLKPEGRFAVSS
+238 GIALLNKEGRFAVAS

-263 KLEEQ
+263 KLEAQ
-268 DFNPFV
+268 DWNPFV

-284 IALLRRARALSL
+284 VALLQRARSISQGKTAP
-296 GDLSKQNGVKS
+296 SKQG
-307 RHQLSGAERREANM
+307 RQLTIAERQEANM
-321 NQKLLVIGGGIG
+321 NQKLIVIGGGIG
-333 GLAFAALAAKIGY
+333 GLAFAALAGKTGY
-346 DVTVLEKNEK
+346 DVTVLEKNDK
-356 IGGVANQ
+356 VGGVANQ
-363 FEAQGFTFDMGPSW
+363 FEAQGFKFDMGPSW

-382 VFQNYFELM
+382 VFQNYFDLL
-391 GERVEDY
+391 GEKVEDY

-440 PKLKEYLDKSKYQYE
+440 PKLKEYLEKSKYQYE
-455 IALGGFMYKNYDNVL
+455 IALGGFMYKNYDNVF

-545 QIPLALQKIGEKNG
+545 EIPLAIQKIGAKNG
-559 VKYRTNVSVKQ
+559 VKYRTGVNVKQ
-570 INTRRGPKV
+570 INTKRGPKV
-579 KSVTLENG
+579 KSVTLDDG

-593 VIVSNASIHHTE
+593 IVVSNASIHHTE
-605 SLLPKPYRDHSERY
+605 SLLPKPYRDHSQRY
-619 WNSRT
+619 WDKRT
-624 LAPSALILYLG
+624 LAPSALIMYLG
-635 VKGRVDSLTHHNLL
+635 VKGKIDSLTHHNLL

-698 IPPRLEYTDAEL
+698 IPPRMETSDEEL

-723 EMCIPDLRERIIYKR
+723 EMHIPDLRERILYKR
-738 VFSAKDFTTHYNKLG
+738 VFSAKDFTMHYNKLG

-773 QSKKVKNLLYVGGDT
+773 QSKKVENLLYVGGDT